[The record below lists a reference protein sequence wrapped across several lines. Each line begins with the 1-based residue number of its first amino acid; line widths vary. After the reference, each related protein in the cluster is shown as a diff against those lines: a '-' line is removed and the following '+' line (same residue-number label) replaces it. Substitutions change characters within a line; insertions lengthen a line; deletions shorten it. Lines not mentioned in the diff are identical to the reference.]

1 MYLCMVYRHAVGY
14 GRRKTRNEQNPF
26 EPCMACRCE
35 FESKICVSAPRGR
48 CCMTLVSLSLCTP
61 SAIAPRCRARSR
73 ADRPILLLKFPFR
86 PRWSSS
92 VNPRGSV
99 SLRPLCASVDSDFYT
114 GRMAAGNVRGGCDF
128 ESRVGQFQLDPS
140 RRTRPLLTLATVP
153 NRRLQ
158 VDYEDLV
165 LKLHEIEAVKFGEF
179 KLKSGLLSPVR
190 LFGRRCA
197 CWRGNGGR
205 PRFFLIPYAHPI
217 RIPIHF
223 PPITRSTSIFV

>member
-1 MYLCMVYRHAVGY
+1 M
-14 GRRKTRNEQNPF
+14 P
-26 EPCMACRCE
+26 CRCE

-48 CCMTLVSLSLCTP
+48 CCMTFVSLSLCTP

-99 SLRPLCASVDSDFYT
+99 SLRPLRASVDSDFYT

-140 RRTRPLLTLATVP
+140 PPYEAFAHARDRPEPTLAGRLRGPRPEASRDRSSQV
-153 NRRLQ
+153 RRVQAQ
-158 VDYEDLV
+158 VGPALAGTSFWSSLCV
-165 LKLHEIEAVKFGEF
+165 LAWE
-179 KLKSGLLSPVR
+179 
-190 LFGRRCA
+190 
-197 CWRGNGGR
+197 WRST
-205 PRFFLIPYAHPI
+205 PFFLIPYAHPI
-217 RIPIHF
+217 PIPIHF